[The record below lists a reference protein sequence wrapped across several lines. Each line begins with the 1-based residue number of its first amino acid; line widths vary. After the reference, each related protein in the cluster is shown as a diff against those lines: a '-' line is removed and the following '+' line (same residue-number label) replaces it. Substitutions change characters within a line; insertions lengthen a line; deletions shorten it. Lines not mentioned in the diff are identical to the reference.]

1 MHIQIINALNWFSSS
16 MKALNN
22 KMVSSRFKRLEK
34 KRINLLISKNKNMK
48 KYFEEKIIKRE
59 EKFFRPIR
67 PDVRFYLKTPNFCMS
82 SLYKY
87 KEMSSLYKYKE
98 MSS

>member
-22 KMVSSRFKRLEK
+22 KMVSCRFKRLEK
-34 KRINLLISKNKNMK
+34 KRIKLLISKNKNMR
-48 KYFEEKIIKRE
+48 KYFEEKVIKRE
-59 EKFFRPIR
+59 EKLYRPIK
-67 PDVRFYLKTPNFCMS
+67 PNVRFNINTPNICMS

-87 KEMSSLYKYKE
+87 KEMSS
-98 MSS
+98 

>member
-34 KRINLLISKNKNMK
+34 KRIKLLISKNKNMK
-48 KYFEEKIIKRE
+48 KYFEEKLI
-59 EKFFRPIR
+59 
-67 PDVRFYLKTPNFCMS
+67 
-82 SLYKY
+82 
-87 KEMSSLYKYKE
+87 
-98 MSS
+98 